1 MLPSELLRVRV
12 QRGQIFPIYTQI
24 DSDSLG
30 FAEELLEVFKNSV
43 GKKKGELEERLK
55 TFEDSGFDYRF
66 VRGLSTLLERRCIF
80 EAESIINPKDA
91 RIMVFEEA
99 SREKVVSAIQRE
111 NVLKSI
117 ASKLKISRE
126 NLEKTLHCDIDEE
139 LIIRDFTP
147 IASDLLLRHYNLS
160 ITQTL
165 LFKSLKMEF
174 TSSENWQNIF
184 RSIKML
190 GLMYSVQKT
199 GQGYMVSVDGPL
211 SLFKMTD
218 RYGTALARLLPQ
230 IFASRSWKIK
240 ADVLGRNKNRIYTFE
255 LGSDEA
261 EGLMKEATSE
271 DSIPRQSYD
280 SLVEQQFARSFNSC
294 DSGWRLQR
302 EPEPLIAGNHVL
314 IPDFMFTKNDLKVYL
329 EIVGFWTQDYLER
342 KISKL
347 ESLTDIDIIVA
358 INEEHAGSKLHK
370 IKAKVIFF
378 KNKLPIKPIIEHLK
392 KREKANYEVHAKAF
406 TSTVIKL
413 EGDLISVDEIAMK
426 YSVPVESV
434 KEILESM
441 DFEGYKRIGDIFI
454 SISKLNG
461 IDNSLRNQ
469 EKLSDALS
477 TIEAYNIKE
486 PYGILHELG
495 YTVEWNGLDLQK
507 SKIKKSTKT

>member
-1 MLPSELLRVRV
+1 M
-12 QRGQIFPIYTQI
+12 
-24 DSDSLG
+24 
-30 FAEELLEVFKNSV
+30 
-43 GKKKGELEERLK
+43 
-55 TFEDSGFDYRF
+55 
-66 VRGLSTLLERRCIF
+66 
-80 EAESIINPKDA
+80 
-91 RIMVFEEA
+91 
-99 SREKVVSAIQRE
+99 
-111 NVLKSI
+111 
-117 ASKLKISRE
+117 
-126 NLEKTLHCDIDEE
+126 
-139 LIIRDFTP
+139 
-147 IASDLLLRHYNLS
+147 
-160 ITQTL
+160 
-165 LFKSLKMEF
+165 
-174 TSSENWQNIF
+174 
-184 RSIKML
+184 
-190 GLMYSVQKT
+190 
-199 GQGYMVSVDGPL
+199 
-211 SLFKMTD
+211 
-218 RYGTALARLLPQ
+218 
-230 IFASRSWKIK
+230 
-240 ADVLGRNKNRIYTFE
+240 
-255 LGSDEA
+255 
-261 EGLMKEATSE
+261 
-271 DSIPRQSYD
+271 
-280 SLVEQQFARSFNSC
+280 
-294 DSGWRLQR
+294 
-302 EPEPLIAGNHVL
+302 L

-392 KREKANYEVHAKAF
+392 EREKAKYEVHAKAF

-413 EGDLISVDEIAMK
+413 EGDLISIDEIAMK
-426 YSVPVESV
+426 YSVPVESA
-434 KEILESM
+434 KKILESM